1 MEPLLSELDA
11 LERDLESLLKDVRP
25 DEDCPFTTSQLEEQL
40 EKLFSV
46 PIDTCT
52 TKPPHEP
59 SEEKRGEE
67 RRGERDEAI
76 SCRKKVPKSTGECYE
91 LVTFKQRVST
101 SWVKY
106 WFHCSSI
113 TGS

>member
-1 MEPLLSELDA
+1 MSELDA

-46 PIDTCT
+46 PIDTYT
-52 TKPPHEP
+52 TKPFHEP

-67 RRGERDEAI
+67 RKKGEKRRE
-76 SCRKKVPKSTGECYE
+76 R
-91 LVTFKQRVST
+91 
-101 SWVKY
+101 
-106 WFHCSSI
+106 
-113 TGS
+113 

>member
-46 PIDTCT
+46 PIDTY
-52 TKPPHEP
+52 TKLFPE
-59 SEEKRGEE
+59 GN
-67 RRGERDEAI
+67 
-76 SCRKKVPKSTGECYE
+76 YE
-91 LVTFKQRVST
+91 FLF
-101 SWVKY
+101 
-106 WFHCSSI
+106 FLC
-113 TGS
+113 

>member
-1 MEPLLSELDA
+1 MCELDA

-67 RRGERDEAI
+67 RRGEREMRRSLVAKR
-76 SCRKKVPKSTGECYE
+76 CRKAPGS
-91 LVTFKQRVST
+91 VTN
-101 SWVKY
+101 W
-106 WFHCSSI
+106 
-113 TGS
+113 

>member
-46 PIDTCT
+46 PIDTYT

-59 SEEKRGEE
+59 SEEKRGE
-67 RRGERDEAI
+67 A
-76 SCRKKVPKSTGECYE
+76 RKKGEKRRE
-91 LVTFKQRVST
+91 R
-101 SWVKY
+101 
-106 WFHCSSI
+106 
-113 TGS
+113 

>member
-67 RRGERDEAI
+67 RRGEEREMRRSLVAKR
-76 SCRKKVPKSTGECYE
+76 CRKAPGS
-91 LVTFKQRVST
+91 VTN
-101 SWVKY
+101 W
-106 WFHCSSI
+106 
-113 TGS
+113 